1 MINIFGVLASMESD
15 LRASSNGSRIWRQ
28 NLCRFMYTFSMT
40 RTPTYSLSVS
50 DATKRGIAGLARDAE
65 SGSSITVE
73 RNHRPVAA
81 IIGVS
86 ELYRY
91 QEAERDLRDLAVV
104 LIRTAT
110 DNGERT
116 SLDDVFSRF
125 GFDRATLEREVDEDL
140 AAGRE

>member
-1 MINIFGVLASMESD
+1 
-15 LRASSNGSRIWRQ
+15 
-28 NLCRFMYTFSMT
+28 MYTFSMT
-40 RTPTYSLSVS
+40 RTPTYTLSVS

-65 SGSSITVE
+65 TGSSITVE

-86 ELYRY
+86 ELRRY

-116 SLDDVFSRF
+116 SLDSDSTEPLSNAKLMRTWPLVESDPVQGCSNRRTAISENWSAPP
-125 GFDRATLEREVDEDL
+125 RASYGAPLHRRRD
-140 AAGRE
+140 

>member
-1 MINIFGVLASMESD
+1 
-15 LRASSNGSRIWRQ
+15 
-28 NLCRFMYTFSMT
+28 MYTFSMP

-50 DATKRGIAGLARDAE
+50 DATKRGVAGLARDAE
-65 SGSSITVE
+65 TGSSITVE
-73 RNHRPVAA
+73 RNHHPVAA

-86 ELYRY
+86 ELHRY

-104 LIRTAT
+104 LIRTAS
-110 DNGERT
+110 DAGERT

-125 GFDRATLEREVDEDL
+125 GFDRDSLEREIDEDF

>member
-1 MINIFGVLASMESD
+1 
-15 LRASSNGSRIWRQ
+15 
-28 NLCRFMYTFSMT
+28 MYTFFMT
-40 RTPTYSLSVS
+40 RTPTYTLSVS

-65 SGSSITVE
+65 TGSSITVE

-81 IIGVS
+81 IIGVN
-86 ELYRY
+86 ELHRY

-110 DNGERT
+110 DDGERT

-125 GFDRATLEREVDEDL
+125 GFDRAILEREVDEDL

>member
-1 MINIFGVLASMESD
+1 
-15 LRASSNGSRIWRQ
+15 
-28 NLCRFMYTFSMT
+28 MYTFSVT
-40 RTPTYSLSVS
+40 RTPTYTLSVS
-50 DATKRGIAGLARDAE
+50 DAAKRGIAGLARDAE
-65 SGSSITVE
+65 TGSSITVE

-81 IIGVS
+81 IIGVN
-86 ELYRY
+86 ELHRY

-104 LIRTAT
+104 LIRTAA

>member
-1 MINIFGVLASMESD
+1 
-15 LRASSNGSRIWRQ
+15 
-28 NLCRFMYTFSMT
+28 MYTFSMT

-50 DATKRGIAGLARDAE
+50 AATKRGIAGLARDAE
-65 SGSSITVE
+65 TGSSITVE

-86 ELYRY
+86 ELHRY

-110 DNGERT
+110 DSGERT

-140 AAGRE
+140 AAGRV

>member
-1 MINIFGVLASMESD
+1 MHE
-15 LRASSNGSRIWRQ
+15 
-28 NLCRFMYTFSMT
+28 
-40 RTPTYSLSVS
+40 
-50 DATKRGIAGLARDAE
+50 
-65 SGSSITVE
+65 
-73 RNHRPVAA
+73 AA

-86 ELYRY
+86 ELHRY

-116 SLDDVFSRF
+116 SLEDVFSRF

-140 AAGRE
+140 ATSRERPRPRVLKETNRHLGELVVTPTRIIRNFASPMPRLTTWLRCKRRTAQRSNGR

>member
-1 MINIFGVLASMESD
+1 MFWRPSSLTDWPLRMACVSD
-15 LRASSNGSRIWRQ
+15 DRICTDSCI
-28 NLCRFMYTFSMT
+28 LFFVT
-40 RTPTYSLSVS
+40 RTPNYIISVS
-50 DATKRGIAGLARDAE
+50 DAAKRGIAGLARDAE

-86 ELYRY
+86 ELHRY

-116 SLDDVFSRF
+116 SLDNVFSRF
-125 GFDRATLEREVDEDL
+125 GFDRAVLEREVAEDL

>member
-1 MINIFGVLASMESD
+1 MHT
-15 LRASSNGSRIWRQ
+15 
-28 NLCRFMYTFSMT
+28 CSMT
-40 RTPTYSLSVS
+40 RPLPYALSVS
-50 DATKRGIAGLARDAE
+50 AATKRGIAGLARDAE
-65 SGSSITVE
+65 TGSSITVE

-81 IIGVS
+81 IIGVN
-86 ELYRY
+86 ELHRY

>member
-1 MINIFGVLASMESD
+1 
-15 LRASSNGSRIWRQ
+15 
-28 NLCRFMYTFSMT
+28 MT
-40 RTPTYSLSVS
+40 RTPAYSLSVN
-50 DATKRGIAGLARDAE
+50 ATKRGIAGLARDAQA
-65 SGSSITVE
+65 GSSITVE
-73 RNHRPVAA
+73 RNHHRPVAA

-86 ELYRY
+86 ELHRY

-110 DNGERT
+110 NNGERT

-125 GFDRATLEREVDEDL
+125 GSDRATLEREVDEDL

>member
-1 MINIFGVLASMESD
+1 
-15 LRASSNGSRIWRQ
+15 
-28 NLCRFMYTFSMT
+28 MYTFLMT
-40 RTPTYSLSVS
+40 RTPAYSLSVS
-50 DATKRGIAGLARDAE
+50 DATKRGVAGLARDAE
-65 SGSSITVE
+65 TGSSITVE

-86 ELYRY
+86 ELHRY

-110 DNGERT
+110 DTGERT
-116 SLDDVFSRF
+116 SLDDVFTRF
-125 GFDRATLEREVDEDL
+125 GFDRAALERDVDEDL